1 MLSHVAPPRFINE
14 QSVMVNIG
22 TGTHY
27 VFHGIMEAKLLS
39 SLVAVIISC
48 SAALLH
54 ILLQNMYVFHMYSGI
69 YRLIIRGS
77 ADYMLACHSSPDMYS
92 HISSPHFSLYSLTE
106 EWEDYSSTKKCMQ
119 PVFKL
124 AVYGPQLGQKY

>member
-1 MLSHVAPPRFINE
+1 
-14 QSVMVNIG
+14 MVNIG

-54 ILLQNMYVFHMYSGI
+54 IHKHVCVSHVFWY
-69 YRLIIRGS
+69 L
-77 ADYMLACHSSPDMYS
+77 
-92 HISSPHFSLYSLTE
+92 
-106 EWEDYSSTKKCMQ
+106 
-119 PVFKL
+119 
-124 AVYGPQLGQKY
+124 

>member
-48 SAALLH
+48 SAAQDIIYCYKTCMCFTCILVFIGLLSEAVLITRWH
-54 ILLQNMYVFHMYSGI
+54 VTPPPICIHTSALLISHFIL
-69 YRLIIRGS
+69 
-77 ADYMLACHSSPDMYS
+77 
-92 HISSPHFSLYSLTE
+92 
-106 EWEDYSSTKKCMQ
+106 
-119 PVFKL
+119 
-124 AVYGPQLGQKY
+124 

>member
-1 MLSHVAPPRFINE
+1 
-14 QSVMVNIG
+14 MVNIG

-54 ILLQNMYVFHMYSGI
+54 ILLHKHVCVSHVFWY
-69 YRLIIRGS
+69 L
-77 ADYMLACHSSPDMYS
+77 
-92 HISSPHFSLYSLTE
+92 
-106 EWEDYSSTKKCMQ
+106 
-119 PVFKL
+119 
-124 AVYGPQLGQKY
+124 